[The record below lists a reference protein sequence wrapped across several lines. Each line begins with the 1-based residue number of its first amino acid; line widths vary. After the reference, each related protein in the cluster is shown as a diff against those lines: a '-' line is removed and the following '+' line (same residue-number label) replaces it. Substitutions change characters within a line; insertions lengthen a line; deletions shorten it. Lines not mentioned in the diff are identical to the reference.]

1 MFPEV
6 GAPEN
11 KQSGKRNYRQLI
23 TKQTHRHIIATLLLE
38 IAHADTSQVLR
49 ELRGAKTQRTHRVQ
63 LIWEHR
69 SWEPETANAQT
80 NRDAL

>member
-1 MFPEV
+1 M
-6 GAPEN
+6 
-11 KQSGKRNYRQLI
+11 

-49 ELRGAKTQRTHRVQ
+49 ELRRAETQRTHRIRFT
-63 LIWEHR
+63 LEHR

-80 NRDAL
+80 NCDAL